1 MYTFRHPNEPR
12 KEIKK
17 KTKKKFLEISVQ
29 WVFTCSGAK
38 YSALTVQDQEIPS

>member
-1 MYTFRHPNEPR
+1 MNQEKKLKR
-12 KEIKK
+12 KQQ
-17 KTKKKFLEISVQ
+17 KKFLEISVQ